1 MRSYS
6 TVTELPG
13 AGVTPEQL
21 AMLFARYD
29 LAAGRA
35 EGKDVLEVACGP
47 GVGLGYLARRARRIV
62 GGDYDA
68 QMLRLATAHYGDR
81 IPVLRL
87 DAHALPFTDH
97 SFDVVILFEAL
108 YYLPAPARF
117 VAEAHRVLRP
127 GGMILISTVNRD
139 WPGFNPS
146 PFSVRYFSLPE
157 LRSLLNDEGFVVELL
172 GGFPVNASTPRDWVV
187 EITRRFA
194 IRLHLIPSTMKG
206 KQLVKRLVYGR
217 LASIPRELQ
226 NGSSEALAPVPLAG
240 NAASNGFKILYAI
253 GQR

>member
-1 MRSYS
+1 
-6 TVTELPG
+6 
-13 AGVTPEQL
+13 
-21 AMLFARYD
+21 MLFARYD

-62 GGDYDA
+62 GGDYDE

-87 DAHALPFTDH
+87 DAHALPFTDR

-108 YYLPAPARF
+108 YYLSAPTRF
-117 VAEAHRVLRP
+117 VAEARRVLRP

-157 LRSLLNDEGFVVELL
+157 LRSLLHDGGFVVELF
-172 GGFPVNASTPRDWVV
+172 GGFPVSASTPRGWVV
-187 EITRRFA
+187 EMMRRFA
-194 IRLHLIPSTMKG
+194 IRLHLIPSTMKR

-217 LASIPRELQ
+217 LTSVPCELQ
-226 NGSSEALAPVPLAG
+226 NGSPEASAPASLAG
-240 NAASNGFKILYAI
+240 DAASSMFKVLYAI
-253 GQR
+253 GRR